1 MANNRI
7 KHWTVRR
14 SRRRSA
20 GFWEIVNTRGVVFVC
35 YGNESDARLAAL
47 APRLCHYTKQQADRG
62 DAVAAA
68 LVAELN
74 GSN

>member
-1 MANNRI
+1 MTARI

-20 GFWEIVNTRGVVFVC
+20 GFWEIVNTRGVVFIC

-62 DAVAAA
+62 DLAAAA
-68 LVAELN
+68 LMAELN
-74 GSN
+74 GGN